1 MSNLGTAIAI
11 LGAALAAILSGCG
24 SAKGVGLVGQ
34 AGAGLVTEDP
44 SKFGK
49 ALILQILPGTQGL
62 YGFLAAFLL
71 LVRIGV
77 IGGGDSFRELSV
89 QGGLAYFFAAMPIG
103 IVGLLSAISQGKAAA
118 SGVSLVAKRP
128 DESGKA
134 ITFAAMVETYAV
146 LSLLVTILAMFS
158 ISSLSDGFLYADA
171 AQKVQQ
177 AVNAI
182 PPIA

>member
-11 LGAALAAILSGCG
+11 LGAAVAAILSGWG

-77 IGGGDSFRELSV
+77 IGGGDSFRALSV
-89 QGGLAYFFAAMPIG
+89 QGGCAYFFAALPIA
-103 IVGLLSAISQGKAAA
+103 IVGLFSAISQGKVAA
-118 SGVSLVAKRP
+118 SGVSMIAKRP

-146 LSLLVTILAMFS
+146 LALLVTILAMFS
-158 ISSLSDGFLYADA
+158 ISSLSDEFLYADA
-171 AQKVQQ
+171 AARIAENV
-177 AVNAI
+177 I
-182 PPIA
+182 PPVA